1 MKKEITRRMTVVRST
16 ILQIIITKHIKHEKG
31 MRSVFQQLWKF
42 TFLTCVLGGCAV
54 FGNVQPSGDYV
65 PIAGLVCN
73 SPEMVDGD
81 MATRDFVYIEG
92 SIGVG
97 ERNQGIGAMRLDSPV
112 AHLVAP
118 TTVQLPKRSE
128 VGMIVLY
135 GEHLVDFNVLAK
147 EGEKWKELRR
157 FRKNS
162 RKRIMMTTSVVTDTI
177 RIIAIKGVRG
187 SKNPRST
194 IQEIEVYVKSSIPPQ

>member
-1 MKKEITRRMTVVRST
+1 MFSN
-16 ILQIIITKHIKHEKG
+16 L
-31 MRSVFQQLWKF
+31 
-42 TFLTCVLGGCAV
+42 
-54 FGNVQPSGDYV
+54 QPSGDYA

-73 SPEMVDGD
+73 SPDMVDGD
-81 MATRDFVYIEG
+81 MDTSDFVYIEG

-97 ERNQGIGAMRLDSPV
+97 ERSKGISAMRLDSPA

-128 VGMIVLY
+128 AGMIVLY

-157 FRKNS
+157 FRNNS
-162 RKRIMMTTSVVTDTI
+162 RKCIVMTTSVVTDTI

-194 IQEIEVYVKSSIPPQ
+194 IQEIQVYVKSPTPPQ